1 MRSKTNADAKLTR
14 IQRARRED
22 VIAAAITVLD
32 RDGFRAASVERIAEA
47 AETSK
52 GTLLYHFSSKETLY
66 QAVVEALFTAGAEY
80 MTERIAAAEGCR
92 GKLHAYLDSNLRFI
106 AEHAAHVVAV
116 HRILENAA
124 GRTDQF
130 EDVAPLRRLLAAGQQ
145 AGEFGDF
152 DPEIV
157 ALAIRAVVDGASFH
171 FTEHPGLDI
180 DHYVNEAVRLFDKAT
195 AK

>member
-1 MRSKTNADAKLTR
+1 MIADLVEALFERCT
-14 IQRARRED
+14 AADLMVATAESCTGGM
-22 VIAAAITVLD
+22 IAAAITVLD

-130 EDVAPLRRLLAAGQQ
+130 EDVAPLRRLLAAGLSRRRPCSCCPRSRRRTP
-145 AGEFGDF
+145 A
-152 DPEIV
+152 PSCSC
-157 ALAIRAVVDGASFH
+157 RCCC
-171 FTEHPGLDI
+171 PGW
-180 DHYVNEAVRLFDKAT
+180 
-195 AK
+195 